1 MTDYLPCARL
11 CQGPGSGQR
20 PDVAP
25 ALGGVQS
32 HGGWRNKDWPHTGMS
47 ERDKGPWG
55 PESGERLLLANLEG
69 CMEAE
74 ASALGLVGGKIH
86 GERTRGSH
94 ST

>member
-1 MTDYLPCARL
+1 
-11 CQGPGSGQR
+11 
-20 PDVAP
+20 
-25 ALGGVQS
+25 
-32 HGGWRNKDWPHTGMS
+32 MS

-55 PESGERLLLANLEG
+55 PEWGKRLLLANLEG